1 MITLPARMPRARS
14 LRIALVCIAALGAVF
29 ALSACGVKH
38 KADEPVR
45 EGLGIDLGGLNYT
58 VYITRQ
64 LNLKNEEDQGYY
76 RGAEAKPGSALYGVF
91 MQACNH
97 TKQDQ
102 VASRT
107 FEIEDT
113 QGNTFEPR
121 ASDPDNPF
129 MWHGGAVPPENCEPA
144 RGSLAALAPASGAM
158 VLFELPI
165 SATENRPLELH
176 IQGPFNPEK
185 GKNDEATIEL
195 DV

>member
-1 MITLPARMPRARS
+1 MVRSRS
-14 LRIALVCIAALGAVF
+14 LRLAPICLAALGAAF

-45 EGLGIDLGGLNYT
+45 EGLGINLGGLDYT

-64 LNLKNEEDQGYY
+64 LNLKNEEDKGYY
-76 RGAEAKPGSALYGVF
+76 RGAEPKPGKALYGVF

-97 TKQDQ
+97 TKQEQ
-102 VASRT
+102 VASRS

-113 QGNTFEPR
+113 QGNVFRPR
-121 ASDPDNPF
+121 GSDPDNPF
-129 MWHGGAVPPENCEPA
+129 MWHGGAVEPENCEPA
-144 RGSLAALAPASGAM
+144 RGSLAQLGPASGAFI
-158 VLFELPI
+158 LFELPI

-176 IQGPFNPEK
+176 IQGPFNPEE
-185 GKNDEATIEL
+185 GKNDEAVIEL